1 MAEGRRSKYKI
12 IMFAGLCAINSP
24 HLEQFVVVDD
34 TTSKLSAVCIMH
46 VTWLAVSFDSLRGD
60 WKMKAPVLNDA
71 SKGSV

>member
-24 HLEQFVVVDD
+24 HLEQFVDE

-60 WKMKAPVLNDA
+60 WKMKASVLNDA